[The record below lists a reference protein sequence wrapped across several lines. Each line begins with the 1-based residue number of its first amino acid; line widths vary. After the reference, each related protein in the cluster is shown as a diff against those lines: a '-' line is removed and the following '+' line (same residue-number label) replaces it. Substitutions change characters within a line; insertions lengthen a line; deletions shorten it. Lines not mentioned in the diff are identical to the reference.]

1 MKPLDLSNESRKKSE
16 SMVPKPASASSKCC
30 DQTHEEDS
38 GVSGDSQIDSP
49 KNKATTPCKFSKFY
63 TFETYQSRH
72 QFYSENAAYKLCHKE
87 EGLASLR
94 P

>member
-16 SMVPKPASASSKCC
+16 SMAPKPASATSKCC

-49 KNKATTPCKFSKFY
+49 KNKATTPCKFENFC
-63 TFETYQSRH
+63 TFEEL
-72 QFYSENAAYKLCHKE
+72 FLKLT
-87 EGLASLR
+87 
-94 P
+94 